1 MPEAA
6 RMLLM
11 AAPLVLAAAANGQ
24 QPPPPLSAEYAA
36 EYRIE
41 SQGMVS
47 AGRVYAAPGKER
59 REMNGPSGPLVVIL
73 RHDLR
78 LVWTLMPPSRAYAE
92 TPAPPPPAP
101 PAPATAIG
109 EAVIEGIPTTK
120 YRLGPAAAAG
130 GPDAS
135 AQGHVWLTA
144 DGIPIRIEQSG
155 SQGGRPIGVMVTL
168 KNLRIGRQDPALFE
182 VPAGYRKVVLAP
194 AAPAATR

>member
-41 SQGMVS
+41 SQGVVS

-120 YRLGPAAAAG
+120 YRLAPAAAAG

-144 DGIPIRIEQSG
+144 DGIPIRIEQTG
-155 SQGGRPIGVMVTL
+155 SQGGRRIGVMVSL
-168 KNLRIGRQDPALFE
+168 MNLRIGPQDPALFE

-194 AAPAATR
+194 PPPAVTH